1 MITYV
6 SNKDNLGSDD
16 KMGYIWGLE
25 GPIFVLW
32 GAAGPH

>member
-6 SNKDNLGSDD
+6 SNEDNLGLDD

-25 GPIFVLW
+25 GQFFVLW